1 MALPSSCAEGDIC
14 FLTGNA
20 GIFSYS
26 LFTPKVHSSLSNF
39 SLCASRLTRISWTNQ
54 APFLPEVQ
62 TVPEETQAKCFF
74 FSISSPPARL
84 QVGSGW
90 VPLPRPQVLS
100 GGRSQVSLHFVN
112 SFISED
118 LGLIFSLSC

>member
-1 MALPSSCAEGDIC
+1 MALPSSCVEGDIC

-39 SLCASRLTRISWTNQ
+39 PLCARRLTCISWTNQ

-74 FSISSPPARL
+74 SHIFPPARL

-118 LGLIFSLSC
+118 LV

>member
-1 MALPSSCAEGDIC
+1 MHLPSNCLEGDIY

-39 SLCASRLTRISWTNQ
+39 PLCARRLTHINWTNQ

-62 TVPEETQAKCFF
+62 TVPEETEAKCFF
-74 FSISSPPARL
+74 PYLPPC
-84 QVGSGW
+84 QDSGW
-90 VPLPRPQVLS
+90 
-100 GGRSQVSLHFVN
+100 
-112 SFISED
+112 
-118 LGLIFSLSC
+118 